1 MSAAAA
7 SSSSGAPAAPSSSSS
22 YAVADSAAGSSSSSS
37 SSSGGDDGAVLPRD
51 LVVRLGDTI
60 YGKRKNA
67 ALELE
72 ALVKSLLPKKEQQV
86 RRILA
91 MLGNDFMNNP
101 SPNYRKGGLIGLAAC
116 GLGCGDVAH
125 KFLDLL
131 MGPVLKCFEDP
142 EYRVRYYACESL
154 YNIAKVVRGRILP
167 YFNLIFGGLCKLSV
181 DVNIDVK
188 NGAILLDGM
197 MKDIVTESE
206 SFQVESFIP
215 LLSKY
220 ITKTNPHVRQLL
232 VQWITALDSVPD
244 IDMLVWLPTFLEGLF
259 NMLSDVNRPIR
270 SAADHALS
278 DFLREIKQA
287 KHVEFGPCG
296 KSEVG
301 MVAVLV
307 EQCKS
312 KHILARMTAVQWIR
326 EFVLIGKE
334 QLVPFF
340 GELLEA
346 VLACVSD
353 REEEIRNSTSQAN
366 EALIGLV
373 RRTHAGASAGG
384 SGGGATTEPVTSS
397 TKATTAPSIDLLS
410 LITRLTLNLVNEHEI
425 TRMTSLRWISMLLE
439 KCPDEMNTCVD
450 EYFFALLRTLE
461 DPSDQIV
468 QVSLRNLALVSR
480 SDMLFRRVLV
490 KVVELFGSKRSLLEN
505 RGSLIVRHL
514 CILLSAEKVYCEL
527 ATIMQTQED
536 LEFTALMVQML
547 NLILLTASELEPLR
561 VKLKG
566 SLSSLSLSSSSFK
579 IFEAVFNSWCHAPV
593 AALSLC
599 FLAQAY
605 DLASVMISHFGDA
618 EITVGFLMQVDKLV
632 QLLESPIFV
641 HLRLQLLDSSQ
652 SQHVAL
658 MKSLYGLLMLLP
670 QSAAYKTLQNRLTA
684 VSSMHSALGMK
695 AAAAAAVG
703 GAEKDRRAKYDQF
716 IRHFVDIQKRH
727 RDARWRRQS
736 AQSLLGH
743 GDGAAGD
750 GAAGAGD

>member
-1 MSAAAA
+1 M
-7 SSSSGAPAAPSSSSS
+7 
-22 YAVADSAAGSSSSSS
+22 
-37 SSSGGDDGAVLPRD
+37 
-51 LVVRLGDTI
+51 
-60 YGKRKNA
+60 
-67 ALELE
+67 
-72 ALVKSLLPKKEQQV
+72 
-86 RRILA
+86 
-91 MLGNDFMNNP
+91 
-101 SPNYRKGGLIGLAAC
+101 
-116 GLGCGDVAH
+116 
-125 KFLDLL
+125 
-131 MGPVLKCFEDP
+131 
-142 EYRVRYYACESL
+142 
-154 YNIAKVVRGRILP
+154 
-167 YFNLIFGGLCKLSV
+167 
-181 DVNIDVK
+181 
-188 NGAILLDGM
+188 
-197 MKDIVTESE
+197 
-206 SFQVESFIP
+206 
-215 LLSKY
+215 
-220 ITKTNPHVRQLL
+220 
-232 VQWITALDSVPD
+232 
-244 IDMLVWLPTFLEGLF
+244 
-259 NMLSDVNRPIR
+259 
-270 SAADHALS
+270 
-278 DFLREIKQA
+278 
-287 KHVEFGPCG
+287 
-296 KSEVG
+296 
-301 MVAVLV
+301 
-307 EQCKS
+307 
-312 KHILARMTAVQWIR
+312 
-326 EFVLIGKE
+326 
-334 QLVPFF
+334 
-340 GELLEA
+340 
-346 VLACVSD
+346 
-353 REEEIRNSTSQAN
+353 
-366 EALIGLV
+366 
-373 RRTHAGASAGG
+373 
-384 SGGGATTEPVTSS
+384 
-397 TKATTAPSIDLLS
+397 S

-536 LEFTALMVQML
+536 LEFTSLMVQML

-566 SLSSLSLSSSSFK
+566 SLSSLSSSSSSFK
-579 IFEAVFNSWCHAPV
+579 IFETVFNSWCHAPV

-670 QSAAYKTLQNRLTA
+670 QSSAYKTLQNRLTA

-695 AAAAAAVG
+695 APAAAAVG
-703 GAEKDRRAKYDQF
+703 GAEKGRRAKYDQF

>member
-1 MSAAAA
+1 MASRASKIAADPGGSE
-7 SSSSGAPAAPSSSSS
+7 SSSST
-22 YAVADSAAGSSSSSS
+22 SANP
-37 SSSGGDDGAVLPRD
+37 GDVAVLPRD
-51 LVVRLGDTI
+51 LVIRLGDTN

-72 ALVKSLLPKKEQQV
+72 SLIKSLLPKKEVQV
-86 RRILA
+86 RKIIA
-91 MLGNDFMNNP
+91 MLGNDFMTNQ

-116 GLGCGDVAH
+116 GLGCGDSAH

-154 YNIAKVVRGRILP
+154 YNIAKVVRGKILP
-167 YFNLIFGGLCKLSV
+167 YFNLVFESLCKLSV

-206 SFQVESFIP
+206 SFQVDSFIP
-215 LLSKY
+215 LLRKY
-220 ITKTNPHVRQLL
+220 ISKTNPHVRQLL

-244 IDMLVWLPTFLEGLF
+244 IDMLVWLPTFLDGLF

-270 SAADHALS
+270 SAADHALG
-278 DFLREIKQA
+278 DFLRELKQA
-287 KHVEFGPCG
+287 KTVEFGPCS
-296 KSEVG
+296 KSEIG
-301 MVAVLV
+301 MVAILV
-307 EQCKS
+307 SQCKS

-326 EFVLIGKE
+326 DFVAIGEEK
-334 QLVPFF
+334 LVPFF

-346 VLACVSD
+346 LLACVSD
-353 REEEIRNSTSQAN
+353 REEEIRNSTSAAN
-366 EALIGLV
+366 EMLMGLV
-373 RRTHAGASAGG
+373 RRTKIPQSGTMAGDNASNF
-384 SGGGATTEPVTSS
+384 
-397 TKATTAPSIDLLS
+397 DLLS
-410 LITRLTLNLVNEHEI
+410 LVSRLTLNLVNEHEI

-439 KCPDEMNTCVD
+439 KFPKDMETCVD

-461 DPSDQIV
+461 DSSDQIV

-480 SDMLFRRVLV
+480 SSKLFTRVLV
-490 KVVELFGSKRSLLEN
+490 KVVEIFGSKRSILEN

-514 CILLSAEKVYCEL
+514 CILLPAEKVYCEL
-527 ATIMQTQED
+527 SAIMHEQED
-536 LEFTALMVQML
+536 LEFTSLMVQML

-561 VKLKG
+561 EKLKG
-566 SLSSLSLSSSSFK
+566 SLSSLASSASSSSR
-579 IFEAVFNSWCHAPV
+579 IFEVVYNSWCHAPV

-605 DLASVMISHFGDA
+605 DLAGVIISHFGDA

-641 HLRLQLLDSSQ
+641 HLRLQLLDTSQ
-652 SQHVAL
+652 PHHVAL

-684 VSSMHSALGMK
+684 VASMHSALRTTSQPHEND
-695 AAAAAAVG
+695 AA
-703 GAEKDRRAKYDQF
+703 ERISRQLEPTRQAKYKEFVQ
-716 IRHFVDIQKRH
+716 HFVEIQLKH
-727 RDARWRRQS
+727 RDARWSQQNAKRILQDES
-736 AQSLLGH
+736 GSE
-743 GDGAAGD
+743 DSKSSPD
-750 GAAGAGD
+750 N